1 MNIKNKYILQQLSKI
16 RINNLNLDRLEKFS
30 SILEFLPKI

>member
-30 SILEFLPKI
+30 SIL